1 MYEIQFQ
8 RTFTNIL
15 SLIIISY
22 KISPYRK
29 NGTQDPERTHD
40 TGPYEDPGPYGDGGL
55 YENPGSY
62 EDVGPRVLIGSWVF
76 LGSWVLIG
84 SWVLGLLADLGPIFP
99 VCCKV
104 FVKIKNKLMNFVF
117 SMS

>member
-15 SLIIISY
+15 SFIIISY

-40 TGPYEDPGPYGDGGL
+40 TGPYEDPGPYEDGGL
-55 YENPGSY
+55 YEDPGPYKDPGSY
-62 EDVGPRVLIGSWVF
+62 EDVGPRVL
-76 LGSWVLIG
+76 
-84 SWVLGLLADLGPIFP
+84 GPW
-99 VCCKV
+99 
-104 FVKIKNKLMNFVF
+104 
-117 SMS
+117 SS